1 MFLTQDWIQTRIG
14 LLHSQVFK
22 EFKMS
27 EQNNSL
33 LYKLV
38 VAIKKKKKNTKQ
50 TNQQQQQN
58 MGQLSLA
65 NRGQKVYLAAII

>member
-1 MFLTQDWIQTRIG
+1 
-14 LLHSQVFK
+14 
-22 EFKMS
+22 MS

-38 VAIKKKKKNTKQ
+38 VAFKKKINTKQ